1 MTEEEK
7 KSTYIYINLADR
19 SSIKLIYYMKYL
31 ALACGYQFILS
42 YLKTWKSAYKK
53 MNEM

>member
-1 MTEEEK
+1 
-7 KSTYIYINLADR
+7 
-19 SSIKLIYYMKYL
+19 MKYL

-53 MNEM
+53 NERDVNNNA

>member
-1 MTEEEK
+1 
-7 KSTYIYINLADR
+7 
-19 SSIKLIYYMKYL
+19 MKYL

-42 YLKTWKSAYKK
+42 YLKTWKIAYKK